1 MPLFDPEEATR
12 HLKAADKR
20 LERLIPMVGPFRLK
34 PLKGTVFQGLLKS
47 IVHQQLAGKAAQT
60 IHGRVLAL
68 LPEKAEEQPFAL
80 LALGDAALRSA
91 GLSRS
96 KALSVRDLAQRTV
109 SGQIPPRRQLA
120 RLTDDEVIE
129 VLAQTRGVG
138 RWTAEMILI
147 FWLGRPD
154 VLPVHDLGVR
164 KGYALAYRER
174 ELPTPVELERRGERW
189 RPYRSVAAWYF
200 WRAVDLAN
208 RNGSNNL
215 W

>member
-1 MPLFDPEEATR
+1 
-12 HLKAADKR
+12 
-20 LERLIPMVGPFRLK
+20 MVGPFTLK

-68 LPEKAEEQPFAL
+68 LPEKAEEQPVAL
-80 LALGDAALRSA
+80 LTLGDAALRSA

-96 KALSVRDLAQRTV
+96 KVLSVRDLAQRTV

-120 RLTDDEVIE
+120 RLADDKVIDL
-129 VLAQTRGVG
+129 LAQTRGVG

-164 KGYALAYRER
+164 KGYALAYRKR

-208 RNGSNNL
+208 RNGSENL

>member
-1 MPLFDPEEATR
+1 MPLFDPEEATQ

-20 LERLIPMVGPFRLK
+20 LERLIPMVGPFTLK

-47 IVHQQLAGKAAQT
+47 IVHQQLAGKAART
-60 IHGRVLAL
+60 IHGRLLAL
-68 LPEKAEEQPFAL
+68 LPEKAEEQPAAL
-80 LALGDAALRSA
+80 VALDDAALRSA

-96 KALSVRDLAQRTV
+96 KVLSVRDLAQRTV

-120 RLTDDEVIE
+120 RLADDDVID

-164 KGYALAYRER
+164 KGYALAYRKR
-174 ELPTPVELERRGERW
+174 ELPTPVELERHGERW
-189 RPYRSVAAWYF
+189 RRYRSVAAWYF

-208 RNGSNNL
+208 KNGSENL

>member
-1 MPLFDPEEATR
+1 MALFDPEVAAR
-12 HLKAADKR
+12 HLMSADKR
-20 LERLIPMVGPFRLK
+20 LERLIPRVGPFTLK

-60 IHGRVLAL
+60 IHGRLLAL
-68 LPEKAEEQPFAL
+68 LPQKADEQPAAL
-80 LALGDAALRSA
+80 LALHDAALRSA

-109 SGQIPPRRQLA
+109 SRQIPARRQLA
-120 RLTDDEVIE
+120 RLADRDVIE
-129 VLAQTRGVG
+129 VLVQTRGVG

-164 KGYALAYRER
+164 KGYALAYRKR
-174 ELPTPVELERRGERW
+174 ELPTPDELERRGKRW
-189 RPYRSVAAWYF
+189 QPYRSVAAWYF

-208 RNGSNNL
+208 KNGAENL

>member
-1 MPLFDPEEATR
+1 MPLFDPEEATQ
-12 HLKAADKR
+12 HLMAADRR
-20 LERLIPMVGPFRLK
+20 LERLIPLVGPFTLK

-60 IHGRVLAL
+60 IHGRLLAL
-68 LPEKAEEQPFAL
+68 LPENAEQQPAAL
-80 LALGDAALRSA
+80 LALDDASLRSA
-91 GLSRS
+91 GLSRA
-96 KALSVRDLAQRTV
+96 KVLSVRDLARRTV
-109 SGQIPPRRQLA
+109 SGQVPPRRQLA
-120 RLTDDEVIE
+120 RLADDDVID

-164 KGYALAYRER
+164 KGYALTYRKR
-174 ELPTPVELERRGERW
+174 DLPTPVELQRRGERW
-189 RPYRSVAAWYF
+189 RPYRSVASWYF
-200 WRAVDLAN
+200 WRAVDLAH
-208 RNGSNNL
+208 RNGSEIV